1 MVIKIFQSIRTPLQ
15 KYCKTTYNGAAQ
27 PEYSISG
34 TGTIDNSGAFPV
46 WTIQYDLIQSGKSI
60 LTAANGV
67 PDGYLEAVITTNP
80 AGKKSVQVVRPNT
93 FRPKH

>member
-1 MVIKIFQSIRTPLQ
+1 MVPHSLDIQ
-15 KYCKTTYNGAAQ
+15 
-27 PEYSISG
+27 ISG

-67 PDGYLEAVITTNP
+67 PAGYLEAVITTNP
-80 AGKKSVQVVRPNT
+80 DKKSVPDRWHKSWAKT
-93 FRPKH
+93 LKSDFTYLF